1 MTKIDQQT
9 KSKDEVKAAL
19 QPGQY
24 YIYDHKNGTYTFMM
38 KWWDMN
44 DPSGLKYDD
53 IPQINAAGGVGGYL
67 KGAYPEIYENFSD
80 ATINKINDLY
90 RGKAVQNVSF
100 ILAVK
105 YETVEER
112 TKKHN
117 MALITTDQTG
127 LKEVRA
133 TALLTPANGGANIT
147 PNPLTLK
154 MIKYDNKTDNTLST
168 GFKFNFQKSVDGGAS
183 WNRVT
188 VNPSMLKTGTINT
201 DNTLTPDVNG
211 FFVGEQPERYRFCTG
226 ERIDFFSV

>member
-1 MTKIDQQT
+1 
-9 KSKDEVKAAL
+9 
-19 QPGQY
+19 
-24 YIYDHKNGTYTFMM
+24 
-38 KWWDMN
+38 
-44 DPSGLKYDD
+44 
-53 IPQINAAGGVGGYL
+53 
-67 KGAYPEIYENFSD
+67 
-80 ATINKINDLY
+80 
-90 RGKAVQNVSF
+90 
-100 ILAVK
+100 
-105 YETVEER
+105 
-112 TKKHN
+112 
-117 MALITTDQTG
+117 MALVTTDQTG

-211 FFVGEQPERYRFCTG
+211 VIELKNLVNGNMYRFVETAHAPG
-226 ERIDFFSV
+226 YKDTVINEMKPNDKNNPTSANSVAVKVTNKSKGKIIKMYNEKVTSLWNPPTPPSTPTSLDRKSVV